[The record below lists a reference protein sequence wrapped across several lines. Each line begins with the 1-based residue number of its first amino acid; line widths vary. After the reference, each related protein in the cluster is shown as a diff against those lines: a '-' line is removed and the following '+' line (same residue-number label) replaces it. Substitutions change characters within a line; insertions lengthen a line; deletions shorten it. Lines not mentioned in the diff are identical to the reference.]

1 MNHVQST
8 RVKSSYILDMGHLY
22 DGNIAV
28 QCGGV
33 EGLVPHDPPHSAD
46 GVPRLAFPLE
56 VVVPQPD
63 GDVIDIECA

>member
-1 MNHVQST
+1 MV
-8 RVKSSYILDMGHLY
+8 HLY

-28 QCGGV
+28 QGGGV
-33 EGLVPHDPPHSAD
+33 EGPVPHDPPDSA
-46 GVPRLAFPLE
+46 GGMSRLVNPLE